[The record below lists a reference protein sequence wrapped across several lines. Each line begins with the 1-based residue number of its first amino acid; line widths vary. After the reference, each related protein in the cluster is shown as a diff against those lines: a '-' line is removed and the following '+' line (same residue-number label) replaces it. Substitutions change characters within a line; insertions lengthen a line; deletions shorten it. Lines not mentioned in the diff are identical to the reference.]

1 MRIAFFSTMGG
12 LPWGGSEE
20 LWCRTAGALL
30 DRGHEVAFNSL
41 KWPTVAAPLQRLIDR
56 GAQAQFRSRR
66 RMGRTLRQALQKLRL
81 TRLRYMNW
89 LRSCRPEFV
98 VISYSCHID
107 DPQIATTCRALGIPY
122 AIVLQAAGSH
132 MWMDPRSLDDYRA
145 AYLQAR
151 RCFFVSAENRA
162 TVESN
167 LAIELPRA
175 EIVDNPFNVSLDA
188 TPSWRPTSPVW
199 KLACVARIHYV
210 TKSQDLIVRV
220 LRMPKWRTRPLHVT
234 LYGSDNGNLNQLRRA
249 LDVYGLHRQ
258 MSYGGVS
265 NDIEQLWSEHHGL
278 LLPSRAEGNALS
290 LIEAMMCG
298 RLPIT
303 TNVGRA
309 AELIDDGT
317 NGFIAPA
324 ATAELLDQ
332 VLERAWACRDDWR
345 AMGQRAAQAIR
356 TRHSLRPAEDF
367 ADRILEAA
375 SETSTAKRLAA

>member
-1 MRIAFFSTMGG
+1 MPNR
-12 LPWGGSEE
+12 
-20 LWCRTAGALL
+20 RALL

-41 KWPTVAAPLQRLIDR
+41 RWPTIAAPLQSLIDR
-56 GAQAQFRSRR
+56 GAKGQFRSRR
-66 RMGRTLRQALQKLRL
+66 RMGRSLRQALEKLRL
-81 TRLRYMNW
+81 TRLKYMSW
-89 LRSCRPEFV
+89 LHKCRPEFV
-98 VISYSCHID
+98 VISLSCHVD
-107 DPQIATTCRALGIPY
+107 DPQIATTCRALSIPY
-122 AIVLQAAGSH
+122 SIVLQAAGPH
-132 MWMDPRSLDDYRA
+132 MWMDPRNLDDFRA
-145 AYLQAR
+145 AYTQAK
-151 RCFFVSAENRA
+151 RCFFVSNENRE

-175 EIVDNPFNVSLDA
+175 EVIDNPFNVSLDA
-188 TPSWRPTSPVW
+188 SPSWPTTTPHW

-210 TKSQDLIVRV
+210 TKSQDLILRV

-258 MSYGGVS
+258 IAYGGVS
-265 NDIEQLWSEHHGL
+265 NNIEQLWANHHGL

-298 RLPIT
+298 RMPIT

-309 AELIDDGT
+309 AELIDDGHS
-317 NGFIAPA
+317 GFIAPA

-332 VLERAWACRDDWR
+332 ALERAWACRDDWR
-345 AMGQRAAQAIR
+345 AIGQRAAHAIR
-356 TRHSLRPAEDF
+356 TRHSLRPADDF

-375 SETSTAKRLAA
+375 SEGSKSNARRLAA